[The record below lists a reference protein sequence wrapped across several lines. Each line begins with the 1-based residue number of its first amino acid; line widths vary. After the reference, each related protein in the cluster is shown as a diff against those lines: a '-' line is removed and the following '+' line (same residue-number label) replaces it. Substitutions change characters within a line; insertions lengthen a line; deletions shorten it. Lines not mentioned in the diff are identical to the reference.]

1 MLWQKG
7 KAMDLRDKTI
17 IITGSSSG
25 IGEEA
30 AIQLAQAGAK
40 VCLIARRAEELQRI
54 QKAIQAQAAGQA
66 FIYPADITDPVQ
78 LKACVTLILAE
89 HQKIDVL
96 VNNAARSIRR
106 PILDSLDR
114 LHDYERTMQ
123 INYFAAVNMT
133 LHVLPHFLEYGAGH
147 IVNISTMSTQVPIP
161 LFSAYLASKSAL
173 ESFSRSLSMELKDK
187 GIDVSIVYFP
197 MVRTPM
203 SSKTAIYKHMKM
215 LDTPTAAGWIV
226 KAITQKSYRISS
238 KTGLVANALLNT
250 VPTWMMNLSR
260 PLFQRMD
267 KRLKNKLEADL

>member
-1 MLWQKG
+1 MNLSK
-7 KAMDLRDKTI
+7 KTI
-17 IITGSSSG
+17 IITGASSG
-25 IGEEA
+25 IGAEA
-30 AIQLAQAGAK
+30 AIQLAQAGAT
-40 VCLIARRAEELQRI
+40 VCLIARRIDELQKI
-54 QKAIQAQAAGQA
+54 QTTIQFQSGKAS
-66 FIYPADITDPVQ
+66 IYPADITDPEQ
-78 LKACVTLILAE
+78 LKACLDKILSE

-106 PILDSLDR
+106 PIVESLDR

-133 LHVLPHFLEYGAGH
+133 LHLLPHFLKNGAGH

-203 SSKTAIYKHMKM
+203 SSKTAIYKNMKM
-215 LDTPTAAGWIV
+215 LDTPAAAGWIV
-226 KAITQKSYRISS
+226 KAIEGKAYRVSS
-238 KTGLVANALLNT
+238 KAGLVANALLNT
-250 VPTWMMNLSR
+250 TPTWMMNLSR
-260 PLFQRMD
+260 PLFQLMD
-267 KRLKNKLEADL
+267 KRLKSKLKTDA

>member
-1 MLWQKG
+1 MNLSN
-7 KAMDLRDKTI
+7 KTI
-17 IITGSSSG
+17 IITGASSG

-30 AIQLAQAGAK
+30 VLQLAQAGAK

-54 QKAIQAQAAGQA
+54 QAKIQAQGGDIS
-66 FIYPADITDPVQ
+66 IYPADITDQEQ
-78 LKACVTLILAE
+78 LEACVTQILSV
-89 HQKIDVL
+89 HDKVDVL

-106 PILDSLDR
+106 PILESLDR

-133 LHVLPHFLEYGAGH
+133 LHLLPHFMKNGAGH

-215 LDTPTAAGWIV
+215 LDTPAAAGWIV
-226 KAITQKSYRISS
+226 KAIERKSYRVSS
-238 KTGLVANALLNT
+238 KAGLVANALLNT
-250 VPTWMMNLSR
+250 TPTWMMNLSR
-260 PLFQRMD
+260 PLFQLMD
-267 KRLKNKLEADL
+267 KRLKSKLKTEA

>member
-1 MLWQKG
+1 MNLSN
-7 KAMDLRDKTI
+7 KTI
-17 IITGSSSG
+17 IITGASSG

-30 AIQLAQAGAK
+30 ALQLAQAGAK

-54 QKAIQAQAAGQA
+54 QVKIQAQGGDVS
-66 FIYPADITDPVQ
+66 IYPADITDQEQ
-78 LKACVTLILAE
+78 LEACVTQILSAHE
-89 HQKIDVL
+89 KVDVL

-106 PILDSLDR
+106 PILESLDR

-133 LHVLPHFLEYGAGH
+133 LHLLPHFMKNGAGH

-215 LDTPTAAGWIV
+215 LDTSAAAGWIV
-226 KAITQKSYRISS
+226 KAIKGKSYRVSS
-238 KTGLVANALLNT
+238 KAGLVANALLNT
-250 VPTWMMNLSR
+250 TPTWMMNLSR
-260 PLFQRMD
+260 PLFQLMD
-267 KRLKNKLEADL
+267 KRLKSKLKTEA

>member
-1 MLWQKG
+1 MNLSN
-7 KAMDLRDKTI
+7 KTI
-17 IITGSSSG
+17 IITGASSG

-30 AIQLAQAGAK
+30 ALQLAQAGAK

-54 QKAIQAQAAGQA
+54 QAKIQAQGGDVS
-66 FIYPADITDPVQ
+66 IYPADITDQEQ
-78 LKACVTLILAE
+78 LEACVTQILSA
-89 HQKIDVL
+89 HDKVDVL

-106 PILDSLDR
+106 PILESLDR

-133 LHVLPHFLEYGAGH
+133 LHLLPHFMKNGAGH

-226 KAITQKSYRISS
+226 KAIEGKSYRVSS
-238 KTGLVANALLNT
+238 KAGLVANALLNT
-250 VPTWMMNLSR
+250 TPTWMMNLSR
-260 PLFQRMD
+260 PLFQLMD
-267 KRLKNKLEADL
+267 KRLKSKLKTEA

>member
-1 MLWQKG
+1 MNLSK
-7 KAMDLRDKTI
+7 KTI
-17 IITGSSSG
+17 IITGASSG
-25 IGEEA
+25 IGAEA
-30 AIQLAQAGAK
+30 AIQLAQAGAT
-40 VCLIARRAEELQRI
+40 VCLIARRIDELQ
-54 QKAIQAQAAGQA
+54 KIQATIQFQSGKAS
-66 FIYPADITDPVQ
+66 IYTADITDPEQ
-78 LKACVTLILAE
+78 LKACLDKILSE

-106 PILDSLDR
+106 PILESLDR

-133 LHVLPHFLEYGAGH
+133 LHLLPHFMKNGAGH

-238 KTGLVANALLNT
+238 KTGLVTNALLNT

>member
-1 MLWQKG
+1 MNLSN
-7 KAMDLRDKTI
+7 KTI
-17 IITGSSSG
+17 IITGASSG

-30 AIQLAQAGAK
+30 AFQLAQAGAK

-54 QKAIQAQAAGQA
+54 QAKIQAQGGDVS
-66 FIYPADITDPVQ
+66 IYPADITDQEQ
-78 LKACVTLILAE
+78 LEVCITQILSA
-89 HQKIDVL
+89 HDKVDVL

-106 PILDSLDR
+106 PILESLDR

-133 LHVLPHFLEYGAGH
+133 LHLLPHFMKNGAGH

-215 LDTPTAAGWIV
+215 LDTPAAAGWIV
-226 KAITQKSYRISS
+226 KAIKGKSYRVSS
-238 KTGLVANALLNT
+238 KAGLVANALLNT
-250 VPTWMMNLSR
+250 TPTWMMNLSR
-260 PLFQRMD
+260 PLFQLMD
-267 KRLKNKLEADL
+267 KRLKSKLKTDA

>member
-1 MLWQKG
+1 MNLSN
-7 KAMDLRDKTI
+7 KTI
-17 IITGSSSG
+17 IITGASSG

-30 AIQLAQAGAK
+30 ALQLAQAGAK
-40 VCLIARRAEELQRI
+40 VCLIARRAEELQHI
-54 QKAIQAQAAGQA
+54 QAKIQAQGGDVS
-66 FIYPADITDPVQ
+66 IYPADMTDQEQ
-78 LKACVTLILAE
+78 LEACVTQILSA
-89 HQKIDVL
+89 HDKVDVL

-106 PILDSLDR
+106 PILESLDR

-133 LHVLPHFLEYGAGH
+133 LHLLPHFMKNGAGH

-215 LDTPTAAGWIV
+215 LDTPAAAGWIV
-226 KAITQKSYRISS
+226 KAIERKSYRVSS
-238 KTGLVANALLNT
+238 KAGLVANALLNT
-250 VPTWMMNLSR
+250 TPTWMMNLSR
-260 PLFQRMD
+260 PLFQLMD
-267 KRLKNKLEADL
+267 KRLKSKLKTEA

>member
-1 MLWQKG
+1 MNLSN
-7 KAMDLRDKTI
+7 KTI
-17 IITGSSSG
+17 IITGASSG

-30 AIQLAQAGAK
+30 ALQLAQAGAK

-54 QKAIQAQAAGQA
+54 QAKIQAQGGDVS
-66 FIYPADITDPVQ
+66 IYPADITDQEQ
-78 LKACVTLILAE
+78 LEACVTQILSA
-89 HQKIDVL
+89 HNKVDVL

-106 PILDSLDR
+106 PILESLDR

-133 LHVLPHFLEYGAGH
+133 LHLLPHFMKNGAGH

-215 LDTPTAAGWIV
+215 LDTPVAAGWIV
-226 KAITQKSYRISS
+226 KAIEGKSYRVSS
-238 KTGLVANALLNT
+238 TAGLVANALLNT
-250 VPTWMMNLSR
+250 TPTWMMNLSR
-260 PLFQRMD
+260 PLFQLMD
-267 KRLKNKLEADL
+267 KRLKSKLKTEA

>member
-1 MLWQKG
+1 
-7 KAMDLRDKTI
+7 MDLSNKTI
-17 IITGSSSG
+17 IITGASSG

-40 VCLIARRAEELQRI
+40 VCLIARRTEELQRI
-54 QKAIQAQAAGQA
+54 HSVIQAQAGQV
-66 FIYPADITDPVQ
+66 FIYPADITDSAQ
-78 LKACVTLILAE
+78 LKTCIALILAE
-89 HQKIDVL
+89 HQKVDVL

-106 PILDSLDR
+106 PILESLDR

-133 LHVLPHFLEYGAGH
+133 LHILPHFLENGAGH

-215 LDTPTAAGWIV
+215 LDTPAAAGWIV
-226 KAITQKSYRISS
+226 KAIEGKSYRVSS
-238 KTGLVANALLNT
+238 TAGLVANALLNT
-250 VPTWMMNLSR
+250 TPTWMMNLSR
-260 PLFQRMD
+260 PLFQLMD
-267 KRLKNKLEADL
+267 KRLKSKLKTEA

>member
-1 MLWQKG
+1 MNLSN
-7 KAMDLRDKTI
+7 KTI
-17 IITGSSSG
+17 IITGASSG

-30 AIQLAQAGAK
+30 ALQLAQAGAK
-40 VCLIARRAEELQRI
+40 VCLIARRTEELQRI
-54 QKAIQAQAAGQA
+54 QAKIQAQGGDVS
-66 FIYPADITDPVQ
+66 IYPADITDQEQ
-78 LKACVTLILAE
+78 LEACVTQILSA
-89 HQKIDVL
+89 HDKVDVL

-106 PILDSLDR
+106 PILESLDR

-133 LHVLPHFLEYGAGH
+133 LHLLPHFIKNGAGH

-215 LDTPTAAGWIV
+215 LDTPAAAGWIV
-226 KAITQKSYRISS
+226 KAIEGKSYRVSS
-238 KTGLVANALLNT
+238 KAGLVANALLNT
-250 VPTWMMNLSR
+250 TPTWMMNLSR
-260 PLFQRMD
+260 PLFQLMD
-267 KRLKNKLEADL
+267 KCLKSKLKTDA

>member
-1 MLWQKG
+1 MNLSK
-7 KAMDLRDKTI
+7 KTI
-17 IITGSSSG
+17 IITGASSG
-25 IGEEA
+25 IGAEA
-30 AIQLAQAGAK
+30 AIQLAQAGAT
-40 VCLIARRAEELQRI
+40 VCLIARRADELQKI
-54 QKAIQAQAAGQA
+54 QATIQAQAGQV
-66 FIYPADITDPVQ
+66 FIYPADITDAEQ
-78 LKACVTLILAE
+78 LKACLDKILSE

-106 PILDSLDR
+106 PILESLDR

-133 LHVLPHFLEYGAGH
+133 LHLLPHFLANASGH

-173 ESFSRSLSMELKDK
+173 ESFSRSLSMELKGK

-215 LDTPTAAGWIV
+215 LDTPAAAGWIV
-226 KAITQKSYRISS
+226 KAIEKKSYRVSS

-250 VPTWMMNLSR
+250 APTWAMNLSR
-260 PLFQRMD
+260 PLFQLMD
-267 KRLKNKLEADL
+267 QRLKKKLKTDEA

>member
-1 MLWQKG
+1 MNLSN
-7 KAMDLRDKTI
+7 KTI
-17 IITGSSSG
+17 IITGASSG

-30 AIQLAQAGAK
+30 ALQLAQAGAK

-54 QKAIQAQAAGQA
+54 QAKIQAQGGDVS
-66 FIYPADITDPVQ
+66 IYPADITDQEQ
-78 LKACVTLILAE
+78 LEACVTQILSA
-89 HQKIDVL
+89 HDKVDVL

-106 PILDSLDR
+106 PILESLDR

-133 LHVLPHFLEYGAGH
+133 LHLLPHFMKNGAGH

-215 LDTPTAAGWIV
+215 LDTPAAAGWIV
-226 KAITQKSYRISS
+226 KAIERKSYRVSS
-238 KTGLVANALLNT
+238 KAGLVANALLNT
-250 VPTWMMNLSR
+250 TPTWMMNLSR
-260 PLFQRMD
+260 PLFQLMD
-267 KRLKNKLEADL
+267 KRLKSKLKTEA

>member
-1 MLWQKG
+1 MNLSN
-7 KAMDLRDKTI
+7 KTI
-17 IITGSSSG
+17 IITGASSG

-30 AIQLAQAGAK
+30 ALQLAQAGAK

-54 QKAIQAQAAGQA
+54 QAKIQAQGGDVS
-66 FIYPADITDPVQ
+66 IYPADITDQEQ
-78 LKACVTLILAE
+78 LEACLTQILSA
-89 HQKIDVL
+89 HDKVDVL

-106 PILDSLDR
+106 PILESLDR

-133 LHVLPHFLEYGAGH
+133 LHLLPHFMKNGAGH

-215 LDTPTAAGWIV
+215 LDTPAAAGWIV
-226 KAITQKSYRISS
+226 KAIEGKSYRVSS
-238 KTGLVANALLNT
+238 KVGLVANALLNT
-250 VPTWMMNLSR
+250 TPTWMMNLSR
-260 PLFQRMD
+260 PLFQLMD
-267 KRLKNKLEADL
+267 KRLKSKLKTEA